1 MSCKYVL
8 FEDINVKTLPS
19 TIRYKYL
26 NYYSPSYLDLRQ
38 KNPTGVDYDA
48 SWKNQDDGGA
58 NTDGPRPM
66 VGGGMAP
73 TGNMVARYVTIELD
87 SAPALILCISTI
99 GTHCLLSNINL
110 YV

>member
-1 MSCKYVL
+1 MSCKCLL

-87 SAPALILCISTI
+87 
-99 GTHCLLSNINL
+99 
-110 YV
+110 